1 MKIVSI
7 VAAENGI
14 RTQNSK
20 VHPSPNA
27 ISRSSGV
34 WAISPLT
41 ASCNMTT
48 EDSDHNHTEE
58 ETTPIEEKDSNLL
71 CTELVVHIDDI
82 FDVIKN
88 GYEATNISFSSVSG
102 EINGVYCF
110 LLFI

>member
-1 MKIVSI
+1 MSI

-48 EDSDHNHTEE
+48 EDTDHNHTEQ

-88 GYEATNISFSSVSG
+88 GYSSNIFVFKRKQISAILEIFS
-102 EINGVYCF
+102 I
-110 LLFI
+110 

>member
-1 MKIVSI
+1 MI
-7 VAAENGI
+7 VASENGI

-27 ISRSSGV
+27 ISRV

-58 ETTPIEEKDSNLL
+58 DSTPIEEKDSNLL
-71 CTELVVHIDDI
+71 CSELVVHIDDI

-88 GYEATNISFSSVSG
+88 G
-102 EINGVYCF
+102 
-110 LLFI
+110 